1 MRNLYISSSL
11 VVFMADITDAEKVGF
26 YKGCLSTLTKE
37 REELLRIV
45 AITEQLMQV
54 HVKALKDLGVDLL
67 AEQKKA
73 QTKKSEGSL
82 DTKLKQ

>member
-1 MRNLYISSSL
+1 
-11 VVFMADITDAEKVGF
+11 
-26 YKGCLSTLTKE
+26 LTKE